1 MSDVVVLSVVTAV
14 SAAVILYIV
23 WSNRHYSEESE
34 RKRDQQNL
42 LLQIRLELDQQQTAI
57 QNRCLQLHRKLDD
70 HHRILKYLARRL
82 S

>member
-1 MSDVVVLSVVTAV
+1 LSDVVVLSVVTAV

-23 WSNRHYSEESE
+23 WSNRHDRQESD

-42 LLQIRLELDQQQTAI
+42 LFQIQQELDRHQTAI
-57 QNRCLQLHRKLDD
+57 LNRCRELHRKLDD

>member
-1 MSDVVVLSVVTAV
+1 M
-14 SAAVILYIV
+14 V
-23 WSNRHYSEESE
+23 WSNRHYSQESN

-42 LLQIRLELDQQQTAI
+42 LLQIQRELDQQQTAI
-57 QNRCLQLHRKLDD
+57 QNRCLQLQRKLDD

>member
-1 MSDVVVLSVVTAV
+1 MSDAIVLGTATAV
-14 SAAVILYIV
+14 SALVILDIV
-23 WSNRHYSEESE
+23 WSNRHYSQESN

-42 LLQIRLELDQQQTAI
+42 LLQIHLELDQQQTAI
-57 QNRCLQLHRKLDD
+57 QNRCLQLQRKLDD

>member
-1 MSDVVVLSVVTAV
+1 LTDAIVLGTATAV
-14 SAAVILYIV
+14 SALVILYIV
-23 WSNRHYSEESE
+23 WSNRHYSQESD

-42 LLQIRLELDQQQTAI
+42 LLQIDLELEQQQTAI

-70 HHRILKYLARRL
+70 HHRILKYLERRL

>member
-1 MSDVVVLSVVTAV
+1 MSDAIVLGTATAV
-14 SAAVILYIV
+14 STLVILYMV
-23 WSNRHYSEESE
+23 WSNRHYSQESN

-42 LLQIRLELDQQQTAI
+42 LLQIQRELDQQQTAI
-57 QNRCLQLHRKLDD
+57 QNRCLQLQRKLDD